1 MENLGAHTVRIGGG
15 QGWNWRGGQDQVT
28 WHLDFNEGDSDEFSA
43 EDESH
48 QIAFWGK
55 KSLWFLGGEQR
66 VNTNEH
72 PASGLRHNCRSLRES
87 IRVTSK
93 RGDGRWQETHRAL

>member
-1 MENLGAHTVRIGGG
+1 MKNLGAHTVRTGGG

-43 EDESH
+43 EDEPH

-55 KSLWFLGGEQR
+55 KITLVSRWRTEGE
-66 VNTNEH
+66 H
-72 PASGLRHNCRSLRES
+72 
-87 IRVTSK
+87 K
-93 RGDGRWQETHRAL
+93 